1 MRLNIRSNLPT
12 LAVFAMIASTPIP
25 AGAQGSV
32 PPPQS
37 ERPALFAVLG
47 ITRGQTVRL
56 HVTNVVLAALP
67 DQNPVPPPC
76 RALLAFVDG
85 DGNVIRNAAGD
96 PVRRVAILQQGQSAS
111 LQINGDVFVPRDQLR
126 LSVRPV
132 VVVTSTDPSFIPPP
146 CTPVLEVS
154 DNLFGRTS
162 LVYAGTPSFVSSPD
176 PNTPVLFGVVGLGHL
191 QNARINVSNVGLAS
205 PLEPDDTATPLLAP
219 PCRASMTFVDPE
231 GNVLRKSA
239 GQPIS
244 REVMLEAGHS
254 ASLQINSE
262 AFLTRDQLRVGVRPV
277 AIVGAADGVSFPPP
291 CVPALE
297 VIDSLTGRTSWV
309 YAGAPRTNP

>member
-1 MRLNIRSNLPT
+1 MLPT
-12 LAVFAMIASTPIP
+12 LAVFAMIALTPMP
-25 AGAQGSV
+25 AGAQDTT
-32 PPPQS
+32 PPPNP
-37 ERPALFAVLG
+37 ERPALFAILG

-56 HVTNVVLAALP
+56 HVANVGLTP
-67 DQNPVPPPC
+67 PPSDQNPVPAVPPRC

-111 LQINGDVFVPRDQLR
+111 LQINGDAFVPRDQLR

-132 VVVTSTDPSFIPPP
+132 AVVASIDSAIPPP
-146 CTPVLEVS
+146 CTPVVEVT

-162 LVYAGTPSFVSSPD
+162 FVYAGTPSFVTPPQPD
-176 PNTPVLFGVVGLGHL
+176 SPVLFGVVGLGHL
-191 QNARINVSNVGLAS
+191 QIARINVSNVGLTS
-205 PLEPDDTATPLLAP
+205 PPEPEDTATPLLPP

-231 GNVLRKSA
+231 GNVLRNNA

-244 REVMLEAGHS
+244 REVVLAAWQS

-262 AFLTRDQLRVGVRPV
+262 EFLTRDQLRVGVRPV
-277 AIVGAADGVSFPPP
+277 AIVAAADGVSVPPP

-297 VIDSLTGRTSWV
+297 VIDNLTGRTSWV
-309 YAGAPRTNP
+309 YGGAPSAKP